1 MNVALRLP
9 PDDAGNGEVNLRFQQ
24 LDDFHPDR
32 LIDKVEPLARL
43 ARLRTGLLNPATA
56 NQAESELGG
65 VPESGAPSP
74 GPVPAPSESTEGLLT
89 RLLGQSAGERAGEQ
103 YATSSG
109 GIVDRFIRQVV
120 GPNIPGAPPR
130 HGSSIARVEAELSTR
145 LRALLHRPEFQ
156 GLEATWRGL
165 DFLVRNVTEEIK
177 LYVIDCSRAELAAAA
192 TAGSE
197 DPVKRAIYRQLE
209 TIRPG
214 VILGLYTFG
223 PPDHGVLAGIAGLAR
238 ACQSAFVAGASP
250 QLVGCSS
257 FAVQPDPDDWTSE
270 SPDETEKFAALRRK
284 REAACL
290 GLAAPRFLLRQPYGK
305 TSDPIEAFPFEEMP
319 ANPGHESY
327 LWGNPAL
334 LCGHL
339 LATAAADEALEAEY
353 EEGGEVGGLPLH
365 KFTSD
370 GETQVKPCAEAWLND
385 RAAAA
390 ILSHGIMPVMSI
402 RGRDAVQ
409 VLTLQSLSDP
419 PAPLAIRAE

>member
-1 MNVALRLP
+1 MNVALHLP
-9 PDDAGNGEVNLRFQQ
+9 PDDAGNPEVNLRFQQ
-24 LDDFHPDR
+24 LDAFHPDR
-32 LIDKVEPLARL
+32 LIDEVEPLGRF

-56 NQAESELGG
+56 DQAENELGG
-65 VPESGAPSP
+65 LVESGAPSP
-74 GPVPAPSESTEGLLT
+74 GPAPVPPAESNEGVLT
-89 RLLGQSAGERAGEQ
+89 RLLGQSAGEA

-120 GPNIPGAPPR
+120 GPNVSGAPPR
-130 HGSSIARVEAELSTR
+130 HHGSIARVEAELSAR

-156 GLEATWRGL
+156 ALEATWRGL
-165 DFLVRNVTEEIK
+165 DFLVRNVTEKIK
-177 LYVIDCSRAELAAAA
+177 LYVIDCSRAELAAAV
-192 TAGSE
+192 TAGAE
-197 DPVKRAIYRQLE
+197 DQAKRAIYRQLE
-209 TIRPG
+209 KVRPG

-223 PPDHGVLAGIAGLAR
+223 PPDHAVLAGITALTR

-257 FAVQPDPDDWTSE
+257 FAGQPDPDDWTSGP
-270 SPDETEKFAALRRK
+270 PDETEKFAALRR
-284 REAACL
+284 RPDAACL

-305 TSDPIEAFPFEEMP
+305 SSDPIESFPFEEMP

-334 LCGHL
+334 LCGYL
-339 LATAAADEALEAEY
+339 LATAAAEEALEADH

-365 KFTSD
+365 TFTSD
-370 GETQVKPCAEAWLND
+370 GETHVKPCAEAWLND
-385 RAAAA
+385 RAAEA

-419 PAPLAIRAE
+419 PAPLAIGAE